1 VNFFE
6 AERETGMMLARWFIV
21 IGLIAVASVLIAG
34 GMKTHND
41 DKISFSIKHPD
52 DWIAEGYQANV
63 HFTVS
68 SPDGNA
74 SVKVRLE
81 DSKSMTP
88 QKFLSALE
96 AGMDNAKNMLTK
108 KERTVPAKL
117 IRAAGAKSAVQGA
130 YFLLNGGEEKTVGIV
145 VYKKDTKLYA
155 VIRTVQRAYQEKYE
169 DILMKIGDSFS
180 VGTTFYWH

>member
-1 VNFFE
+1 
-6 AERETGMMLARWFIV
+6 MMRASLIV
-21 IGLIAVASVLIAG
+21 VICLSAIASALIAG

-41 DKISFSIKHPD
+41 DKLSFSIKHPD

-63 HFTVS
+63 HYTVS

-96 AGMDNAKNMLTK
+96 EGMDNAKNVLTK
-108 KERTVPAKL
+108 KERTVSAKS
-117 IRAAGAKSAVQGA
+117 IKAAGAKSAVQGA
-130 YFLLNGGEEKTVGIV
+130 YFILNDGGERTVGIV
-145 VYKKDTKLYA
+145 VYKKDAKLYA
-155 VIRTVQRAYQEKYE
+155 VIRTVQRAHQEKYE
-169 DILMKIGDSFS
+169 GILGKIADSFKI
-180 VGTTFYWH
+180 TK